1 MTAYNVET
9 PVHNVETVIQSRRV
23 FRGRVLRSPRR
34 IMHML
39 RAILVIA
46 LASSVCTYTH
56 TGSDTGSER

>member
-1 MTAYNVET
+1 METGTDVKTDVET
-9 PVHNVETVIQSRRV
+9 LEPTSWR
-23 FRGRVLRSPRR
+23 RVLRVDVRLAGSY
-34 IMHML
+34 MHML